1 MLLKNGI
8 LILLKWLMLRIIPK
22 NGKPQC
28 LNRDLITNIILSR
41 IRRKDQQKKLTLA
54 PKLLKSKLQKK
65 QKQTN
70 LTNLQ
75 SNQNSLN
82 FNKGKFMSKTVK

>member
-1 MLLKNGI
+1 MS
-8 LILLKWLMLRIIPK
+8 RIIPK

-41 IRRKDQQKKLTLA
+41 IRRKDQQKKLILA
-54 PKLLKSKLQKK
+54 PKLLKLKLQKK
-65 QKQTN
+65 QKQIN
-70 LTNLQ
+70 LTNSQ